1 MTCYLIITFWKKT
14 QIADARKIKKRISF
28 SLMNFNTETGVIF
41 SRYLNSTL
49 YNNTFEYMFLT
60 GKQKGDYND
69 EYFEIIS
76 FH

>member
-1 MTCYLIITFWKKT
+1 
-14 QIADARKIKKRISF
+14 
-28 SLMNFNTETGVIF
+28 MNFYTETAIRF

-49 YNNTFEYMFLT
+49 YNNAFEYMFLT

-69 EYFEIIS
+69 EYFKILS